1 MKFKISNLLEAL
13 APLTAKK
20 VDLGEMMILSFLTRE
35 WLQFRKVMV
44 NDVLDNIK
52 QYSTA
57 SLNRKLK
64 NLKKSE
70 VLLFTPDPYDE
81 RVKIISQGK
90 NYASYL
96 DQISQEIQK
105 NEKLSKGA

>member
-1 MKFKISNLLEAL
+1 MKFKIANLLEAL

-20 VDLGEMMILSFLTRE
+20 VDLGEIIILSFLNRE
-35 WLQFRKVMV
+35 WLQNNKVRV

-57 SLNRKLK
+57 SINRKLK
-64 NLKKSE
+64 KLKKSE
-70 VLLFTPDPYDE
+70 VLLFSPDPYDE
-81 RVKIISQGK
+81 RIKIISQGK

-105 NEKLSKGA
+105 N

>member
-20 VDLGEMMILSFLTRE
+20 VDLGEMIILSFLSRE
-35 WLQFRKVMV
+35 WLQNKKVMV
-44 NDVLDNIK
+44 NDVLDNVK

-57 SLNRKLK
+57 SINRKLK

-70 VLLFTPDPYDE
+70 VLFFSADPNDE

-90 NYASYL
+90 NYDDYL
-96 DQISQEIQK
+96 NQISQEIQK
-105 NEKLSKGA
+105 NEKLSKRA

>member
-20 VDLGEMMILSFLTRE
+20 VDLGEMIILSFLKRE
-35 WLQFRKVMV
+35 WIQNNKVIV
-44 NDVLDNIK
+44 NDVLDNVK

-57 SLNRKLK
+57 SINRKLK

-70 VLLFTPDPYDE
+70 VLLFSSDPCDE
-81 RVKIISQGK
+81 RVKIISKGK
-90 NYASYL
+90 NYADYL
-96 DQISQEIQK
+96 NQISREIQK
-105 NEKLSKGA
+105 NEGLSKRT

>member
-20 VDLGEMMILSFLTRE
+20 VDLGEMIILSFLSRE
-35 WLQFRKVMV
+35 WLQNKKVMV
-44 NDVLDNIK
+44 NDVIDNVK

-57 SLNRKLK
+57 SINRKLK
-64 NLKKSE
+64 NLKISE
-70 VLLFTPDPYDE
+70 VLFFSADPNDE

-90 NYASYL
+90 NYDSYL

-105 NEKLSKGA
+105 NEKLSKRA